1 MCCGLFF
8 EDGQIII
15 SFVMSL
21 RQGGKKNPESCMFF
35 KHHLTVT
42 ALTDPLRLTDSLSVC
57 VWGGA
62 GWMGAQG
69 SIEVIRQRRR
79 EMHAEEARKDTA

>member
-1 MCCGLFF
+1 
-8 EDGQIII
+8 
-15 SFVMSL
+15 
-21 RQGGKKNPESCMFF
+21 MFF

-42 ALTDPLRLTDSLSVC
+42 ALTDPFTADRLTVC
-57 VWGGA
+57 VGEGA